1 MTALDG
7 STRVPR
13 LRRSR
18 LWRRTASYLLALAL
32 ALVIAWTATFLVAPH
47 VRASAGVRQL
57 ALFAHLAALV
67 LGFGAVLT
75 LDWFALMWLLRRRAL
90 ATVVQVAHGVHTP
103 IWLGLGGLTVSGV
116 FLAPDT
122 SAPLTVV
129 KLVAVLVV
137 AINGL
142 CARLV
147 QGGLAELNGETPPRR
162 LLLTAALVAVTSQA
176 GWWTAT
182 AVGFLNAQQ

>member
-7 STRVPR
+7 STRVTR
-13 LRRSR
+13 LRRPR
-18 LWRRTASYLLALAL
+18 PWRRITCQVL
-32 ALVIAWTATFLVAPH
+32 ALVVAWTVMLLVSPH
-47 VRASAGVRQL
+47 LRTGASVRQF
-57 ALFAHLAALV
+57 ALFVHLAALV

-75 LDWFALMWLLRRRAL
+75 LDWFALMWLLRRRTL
-90 ATVVQVAHGVHTP
+90 ATVVQVAHGVNTP
-103 IWLGLGGLTVSGV
+103 VWLGLGGLAASGAV
-116 FLAPDT
+116 LGPDT

-142 CARLV
+142 CARQV
-147 QGGLAELNGETPPRR
+147 QERLAGRDGRTPPGGV
-162 LLLTAALVAVTSQA
+162 LLAATLVMLTSQA

-182 AVGFLNAQQ
+182 AVGFLNAQQR